1 MDGADGDLPANSGG
15 VGLEKEMRAFFP
27 GGLEDHAGRIKWI
40 IAAIITDAVRIDH
53 EDIKLYAASS
63 AAHTDHA
70 G

>member
-1 MDGADGDLPANSGG
+1 MDGADGDLPATSGR
-15 VGLEKEMRAFFP
+15 VGLEGEMRAFFP
-27 GGLEDHAGRIKWI
+27 GGLEDHAGRINRVN
-40 IAAIITDAVRIDH
+40 AAVITDALRIDH